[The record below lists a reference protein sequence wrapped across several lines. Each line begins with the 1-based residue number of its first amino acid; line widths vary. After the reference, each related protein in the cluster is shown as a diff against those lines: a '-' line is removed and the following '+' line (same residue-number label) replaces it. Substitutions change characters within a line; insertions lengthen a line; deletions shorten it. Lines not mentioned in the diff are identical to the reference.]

1 MENLE
6 MIKPKSVQNI
16 INKFCY
22 TIGMIPTSYKISMT
36 YEEQIIAIGN
46 YLETTVY
53 PAINN
58 NAEALAELQN
68 LFIELKNY
76 VDNYFDNLDIQAEIN
91 NKLDNMA
98 QSGELADIIAQ
109 YLELQGLLCYNNIN
123 EMKNATNIAEGS
135 FTKTYGENTYNDG
148 NGAFYKVR
156 QLINT
161 DIIDNINIVA
171 LTNYPTLVCER
182 IPENGV
188 TLKIEEILP
197 EIPIN
202 NTQYE
207 IIKSENNLNITEIP
221 TSYYENLENARK
233 LTLENTQ
240 NNLLKVATFNIE
252 NSNVP
257 YDSELN
263 GVKKLTKLQNIFN
276 KIGASIL
283 GINETFDGVI
293 YPANEFLTTE
303 FLENYRQ
310 VTTWENILPMLNFG
324 EGILSSLTP
333 ESSSSVI
340 YDSYNAPD
348 HQGFVKN
355 VYNFNNKLISFY
367 CTHLCYNSDS
377 TLRNQITE
385 LFNAVSSDTNPYK
398 IIVGDFNFDLSQS
411 NEYLVQFLNSGFK
424 LVNGGQYKTYDDS
437 RNIAIDEIMIS
448 SNIDIVSSG
457 VGNKEYIEGLSD
469 HFPVWATLSFN

>member
-53 PAINN
+53 PAINS

>member
-1 MENLE
+1 MNNYDYKKLSPFKWFVLENFPFIEEDFDAITNWQLFCKLGE
-6 MIKPKSVQNI
+6 E
-16 INKFCY
+16 INKIIVSTNNLGTQVETVTDAF
-22 TIGMIPTSYKISMT
+22 IS
-36 YEEQIIAIGN
+36 
-46 YLETTVY
+46 
-53 PAINN
+53 
-58 NAEALAELQN
+58 LQD
-68 LFIELKNY
+68 Y
-76 VDNYFDNLDIQAEIN
+76 VNNYFDNLDVQDEID
-91 NKLDNMA
+91 NKLDEMA
-98 QSGELADIIAQ
+98 ESGQLTDIISQ
-109 YLELQGLLCYNNIN
+109 YLQLQGLLCYNTKND
-123 EMKNATNIAEGS
+123 MKNAENLANGS
-135 FTKTYGENTYNDG
+135 FAKTYGDIEYNDR
-148 NGAFYKVR
+148 NGAFYKIRKLV
-156 QLINT
+156 NT
-161 DIIDNINIVA
+161 DIIDDINIVP
-171 LTNYPTLVCER
+171 LVNYQDLIAER
-182 IPENGV
+182 IATNG
-188 TLKIEEILP
+188 TSLKIVNSIP
-197 EIPIN
+197 ETPIDE
-202 NTQYE
+202 TQYE

-240 NNLLKVATFNIE
+240 NDLLKVGTFNIE

-257 YDSELN
+257 YDSGLN
-263 GVKKLTKLQNIFN
+263 GIKKLTKLQNIFN
-276 KIGASIL
+276 KIGACIL
-283 GINETFDGVI
+283 GINETFDGTI

-310 VTTWENILPMLNFG
+310 VTTWENIIPMLNYG

-333 ESSSSVI
+333 TSSTSVI
-340 YDSYNAPD
+340 YNSYNAPE
-348 HQGFVKN
+348 HQGYVKN

-411 NEYLVQFLNSGFK
+411 STYLTQFLNSGFK

-457 VGNKEYIEGLSD
+457 AGNTEYIEGLSD